1 MKLENKNE
9 TIDLFDFSYDE
20 HVKKRSSKVDL
31 ENKDKETIKDDV
43 IKDNLENKIDVIKK
57 NINVFDDDFNSM
69 LNVRFDS
76 NMNTVNGK
84 LKTSF
89 DKWKN
94 NDDLKKMGYNKGVL
108 DPSKWFKDNYNE
120 VSLKES
126 TTGSFMG
133 FSKKIEK
140 PYLVIDIENKEGNN
154 KAYKYIE
161 ALFSKISK
169 KLSIENII
177 ESNNYVKTKTNGRH
191 IYCKVDELDFD
202 TKDPYKTVC
211 EKLSKFFGNKEEFKD
226 NGIFIEIK
234 KESSL
239 ISWFT
244 IDGSYQFKHKKSFLK
259 INRGLLAS
267 IIGKKEMKMSSKNL
281 DNKINN
287 SIGIEVLESDLTQ
300 SKKRSLNYFN
310 SIYKHFDDDLRPII
324 DYFLIKENPLDS
336 YNDGWL
342 DCLMKAHNLTC
353 FYSIKKGIKLNK
365 NQYPLFENEYYEIL
379 LDSLLEWSLKG
390 NYNGNNRD
398 KLRNEIENK
407 LKSFDDSLKINFDF
421 LKAKN
426 DLEIKEADVIFDDK
440 FDGILDYSKYY
451 DRFALVNSSNR
462 ILDLKE
468 ADCIEDATQS
478 DSFNRSFKKKPMFS
492 ILNCDTE
499 YEDLN
504 IVKITPA
511 NLIKEHPRFKNI
523 KGTCYIPA
531 LGNKYQQLI
540 GKNYLQLNYN
550 MFKKNSIAKNNITFE
565 NLNDELKFKMDN
577 IKILIETWLETAIM
591 FKKERD
597 MLITWFDSIISKPH
611 LMTKT
616 LIVLSSPKQGLGK
629 SSIVDMFLRTLGDG
643 NSKQV
648 GVSDI
653 INGFSGGYDRTLVN
667 HLSDIELSKKDSM
680 KFNSKIKPLI
690 TDSKISIHRK
700 GKTQSKEDNYTNW
713 IITTNNPKNL
723 NTENEEHR
731 RLIFIPLAI
740 DKNGKSIDQKAFKEL
755 LDINLKEKGRS
766 DLTHKDI
773 FNLFF
778 KGSQG
783 NDDTKDDNN
792 EGANDDYVDDTK
804 TITRYDM
811 IASVIRIMRLE
822 IKVQIKL
829 LGQNEPTLSSLLY
842 NKNQNDNDDD
852 LQMILE
858 FIKTNTENE
867 SIELSTFKSFSNLLD
882 TILDDSR
889 KNKIGRFLK
898 NKCNIK
904 KRNGVTVYEYKN
916 NQPIS

>member
-1 MKLENKNE
+1 M
-9 TIDLFDFSYDE
+9 
-20 HVKKRSSKVDL
+20 DL

-169 KLSIENII
+169 KLSVENII

-244 IDGSYQFKHKKSFLK
+244 IDGLYQFKHKKSFLK
-259 INRGLLAS
+259 IDRGLLAS

-398 KLRNEIENK
+398 ELRNEIENK
-407 LKSFDDSLKINFDF
+407 LKSFDDSLKINFNF
-421 LKAKN
+421 SKAKN
-426 DLEIKEADVIFDDK
+426 DLKIKKTDGISDDNSTNNY
-440 FDGILDYSKYY
+440 FDGVLDYSKYY

-462 ILDLKE
+462 ILDLKDD
-468 ADCIEDATQS
+468 DCLDDATSS
-478 DSFNRSFKKKPMFS
+478 DTFNDDNKMELMFNDENSCLDSNNFKIKPAS
-492 ILNCDTE
+492 
-499 YEDLN
+499 
-504 IVKITPA
+504 
-511 NLIKEHPRFKNI
+511 LIKQHPRFKNI
-523 KGTCYIPA
+523 KNTCYKPA
-531 LGNKYQQLI
+531 LGNKYQKLI
-540 GKNYLQLNYN
+540 GLRYKQLSYN
-550 MFKKNSIAKNNITFE
+550 MFKKNSIAKNDIIVE
-565 NLNDELKFKMDN
+565 NLNDELKYKMEY
-577 IKILIETWLETAIM
+577 IRILIETWLETAIRVTKDRNT
-591 FKKERD
+591 FVSWLDKILSRPNIK
-597 MLITWFDSIISKPH
+597 
-611 LMTKT
+611 TKT
-616 LIVLSSPKQGLGK
+616 LIILSSPKQGLGK
-629 SSIVDMFLRTLGDG
+629 TSFIDMFLRTLGEG
-643 NSKQV
+643 NSKQPS
-648 GVSDI
+648 VSDI

-667 HLSDIELSKKDSM
+667 HLSDIELSNRDSM
-680 KFNSKIKPLI
+680 PFNSKIKPLI
-690 TDSKISIHRK
+690 TDSKITIHRK
-700 GKTQSKEDNYTNW
+700 GKTQKTEDNYTNY

-723 NTENEEHR
+723 NTEIEENR

-740 DKNGKSIDQKAFKEL
+740 DENGRSMDQKEFKEL
-755 LDINLKEKGRS
+755 LDINLKEKGRP

-773 FNLFF
+773 FSLFF
-778 KGSQG
+778 KGSQS
-783 NDDTKDDNN
+783 NDDAKDDND
-792 EGANDDYVDDTK
+792 EEVDDDYVDDDK

-811 IASVIRIMRLE
+811 IASIINMMKLK
-822 IKVQIKL
+822 IKGNVEL
-829 LGQNEPTLSSLLY
+829 LGQNEPTLSSILY
-842 NKNQNDNDDD
+842 KNYENNNNDD
-852 LQMILE
+852 LQNILE
-858 FIKTNTENE
+858 FVKINTKENN
-867 SIELSTFKSFSNLLD
+867 IEDSNLNNFYN
-882 TILDDSR
+882 ILNVSENNTS
-889 KNKIGRFLK
+889 KTKIGKFL
-898 NKCNIK
+898 NDNNCSK
-904 KRNGVTVYEYKN
+904 KRIKYVYCYKYNG
-916 NQPIS
+916 QL